1 MAERNTKE
9 RKLIALMLNDLAS
22 SMGHDDLSQAEAE
35 VKALS
40 DEEIDRTL
48 ASRLDLPYPTDEEN
62 LDAAAPAVEARA
74 ADRGRAPPLPRRRP
88 GGPASCASR
97 SRRRARG
104 RPGTSPPPR
113 T

>member
-1 MAERNTKE
+1 MADRNTKE

-48 ASRLDLPYPTDEEN
+48 ASRLDLTYPIDEEALDTALLHVEEPETHSGSPGN
-62 LDAAAPAVEARA
+62 LTAAPDMSHE
-74 ADRGRAPPLPRRRP
+74 P
-88 GGPASCASR
+88 G
-97 SRRRARG
+97 
-104 RPGTSPPPR
+104 PGEHR
-113 T
+113 D

>member
-1 MAERNTKE
+1 MADRNTKE

-48 ASRLDLPYPTDEEN
+48 ASRLDLSYPTDEET
-62 LDAAAPAVEARA
+62 LDAALLHVAEPETHSGSPGNLTAAPDMSHE
-74 ADRGRAPPLPRRRP
+74 P
-88 GGPASCASR
+88 G
-97 SRRRARG
+97 
-104 RPGTSPPPR
+104 PGEHR
-113 T
+113 D

>member
-1 MAERNTKE
+1 MADRNTKE

-48 ASRLDLPYPTDEEN
+48 ASRLGLTYPIDEEA
-62 LDAAAPAVEARA
+62 LDAALLHVEEPETHSGSPGNLTAAPDMSHE
-74 ADRGRAPPLPRRRP
+74 P
-88 GGPASCASR
+88 G
-97 SRRRARG
+97 
-104 RPGTSPPPR
+104 PGEHR
-113 T
+113 E

>member
-22 SMGHDDLSQAEAE
+22 SMGHDDLSQAEGE

-48 ASRLDLPYPTDEEN
+48 ASRLDLPYPTDEET
-62 LDAAAPAVEARA
+62 LDAALLHVEERETNS
-74 ADRGRAPPLPRRRP
+74 
-88 GGPASCASR
+88 GP
-97 SRRRARG
+97 
-104 RPGTSPPPR
+104 PGTLTPDPAPTHQPAPGEHR
-113 T
+113 D